1 MSPSRSIL
9 LAFKLIALLVACATS
24 ANAQSKYQLIPLPPA
39 LRSINEEFSGI
50 AQYGN
55 RVYILPQYGSYKE
68 TGLNGSF
75 NIYSFIADSI
85 NRAIA
90 KKDTS
95 LSSFNT
101 LKVRNLEKL
110 PYHIKKT
117 YQGFETITFV
127 GNTVYMAMETSDTA
141 ANCYIMKG
149 GIDTV
154 RKEINIDTK
163 NYLQLKRPF
172 YIENAGYES
181 VTWLP
186 KINKLIAFYEFNAR
200 PNGNVAYLLDTSLT
214 KEPEPVKTP
223 FLYFRNTDA
232 VTARNGS
239 IYAINYYWDGDYAKY
254 LDNQIVKSARDDIK
268 HAVPALNDSLKKDT
282 NYLKSHTFAR
292 IIRLKNYRKKKWKQI
307 AVFDGFR
314 NDWEGIIL
322 FNKGALVIADAN
334 RNTCLCGIL
343 MLRQKVFL
351 EQKICFS
358 LQLYIASRPLS
369 SNVTVVF

>member
-9 LAFKLIALLVACATS
+9 LAFKLIALLVGYTTS
-24 ANAQSKYQLIPLPPA
+24 ANAQSKYQLISLPPA
-39 LRSINEEFSGI
+39 LRSINEEFSGM
-50 AQYGN
+50 AQYGD

-68 TGLNGSF
+68 TALSGNF
-75 NIYSFIADSI
+75 NIYSLLADSI
-85 NRAIA
+85 KSVIA
-90 KKDTS
+90 GKDTS
-95 LSSFNT
+95 LNTYRT

-110 PYHIKKT
+110 PDHIKQT
-117 YQGFETITFV
+117 YQGFETLTFV
-127 GNTVYMAMETSDTA
+127 GNWVYMAMETKDTA
-141 ANCYIMKG
+141 ANCYLFKG
-149 GIDTV
+149 KIDTV
-154 RKEINIDTK
+154 AKEINIDTK

-186 KINKLIAFYEFNAR
+186 KINKLIAVYEFNAR

-254 LDNQIVKSARDDIK
+254 LDNQIVKNAWDDIK
-268 HAVPALNDSLKKDT
+268 HDVPALNESLKKDT

-322 FNKGALVIADAN
+322 FDKGALVIADAN
-334 RNTCLCGIL
+334 RNT
-343 MLRQKVFL
+343 K
-351 EQKICFS
+351 
-358 LQLYIASRPLS
+358 QLTRLAY
-369 SNVTVVF
+369 VVF